1 VITVGKGK
9 PRRDPNKKQN
19 LYGSKCSYSEEHNGV
34 GVCEAGIGDW
44 NICKGNPHN
53 CVKVLYKIA
62 ASRSDKQKLNEVR
75 INK

>member
-1 VITVGKGK
+1 MSKCK
-9 PRRDPNKKQN
+9 PRHNPDKRQN
-19 LYGSKCSYSEEHNGV
+19 RMGRWCSYCDEVNGQLF
-34 GVCEAGIGDW
+34 CEQGKDA